1 MAREVRITVDDD
13 EVFERMK
20 RHKQELDLSWEEVL
34 HRGLR
39 PPETPPEPDPEPF
52 WNEGGWSSGHATG
65 PEHSPGPQHPSGPGQ
80 QDEPLGD
87 VVDEFRRQVKDQVA
101 NSLRVSMQGM
111 QEANEE
117 LEQEMGAL
125 AEAED
130 ATLTFTGL
138 DNPAHTVPL
147 RVNQRT
153 SRAGLEVDVVAVRQ
167 GKSVRGTNRF
177 DRSARQQLNTSL
189 ARGEPATLRFEN
201 GSDAESYRVYP
212 VLSWGKDDTGQPTV
226 TDVEIDE
233 VVLDDE

>member
-20 RHKQELDLSWEEVL
+20 RRKQELDLSWEEVL

-39 PPETPPEPDPEPF
+39 PPETPPEPDPDPV
-52 WNEGGWSSGHATG
+52 WSEGGWS
-65 PEHSPGPQHPSGPGQ
+65 PGPDSPPGSQHHPGPGQ
-80 QDEPLGD
+80 QGEPLGD
-87 VVDEFRRQVKDQVA
+87 VVDEFRRQVKDQVT
-101 NSLRVSMQGM
+101 NSLRASMQGM

-117 LEQEMGAL
+117 LEREMGAL

-138 DNPAHTVPL
+138 DDPAHTVPL

-167 GKSVRGTNRF
+167 GKSVQGTNQF
-177 DRSARQQLNTSL
+177 DRSARKELNTSL
-189 ARGEPATLRFEN
+189 ARGEPATLRFED
-201 GSDAESYRVYP
+201 GSDDESYRVYP
-212 VLSWGKDDTGQPTV
+212 VLSWGKDDAGRPTV
-226 TDVEIDE
+226 TEVEIDD

>member
-1 MAREVRITVDDD
+1 MAREVRISVDDD

-20 RHKQELDLSWEEVL
+20 RRKQELDLSWEEVL

-39 PPETPPEPDPEPF
+39 PPETPPEPDPEPG
-52 WNEGGWSSGHATG
+52 WNEGSWPTG
-65 PEHSPGPQHPSGPGQ
+65 PDHPSGPRHQTEGSQ

-87 VVDEFRRQVKDQVA
+87 VVDEFRRQVKDQVT
-101 NSLRVSMQGM
+101 NSLRMSMQGM

-117 LEQEMGAL
+117 LEREMGEL

-138 DNPAHTVPL
+138 DDPEHTVPL

-167 GKSVRGTNRF
+167 GKNVQGTNQF

-201 GSDAESYRVYP
+201 GTDAEAYRVYP
-212 VLSWGKDDTGQPTV
+212 VLSWGKDDAGRPTV
-226 TDVEIDE
+226 TEVEIDE
-233 VVLDDE
+233 VVLEDE